1 MEPVRYTLIWFCSG
15 TIDPATLVP
24 VRRQIEDMIKEPP
37 DSVGVDIWLESPG
50 GDAHTAYKLALML
63 RAAASK
69 IRVVVPDYAKSA
81 ATLLALAGDEI
92 YLAPGAELGPLDGQ
106 MPDEGSLFGS
116 ISALSIAKA
125 ADDVASTAIALAS
138 RGGAQLLRTT
148 GLKREQTME
157 AMLRFV
163 ATFSEPLVRQLDPRQ
178 IHHAK
183 QTLNVT
189 KQYAERLLTKNMG
202 QKKAS
207 DVAASLVEKYP
218 THGFV
223 ISFEEAE
230 RLGLPVLPIASY
242 DRREEVQY
250 LHRLAE
256 EGAEIVRL
264 VGPAD
269 DDEETEDDDQ
279 LKENDDR
286 HVDSEADPVAAVKG
300 DGNELVQEN
309 SASDRDKADNTQKR
323 VRNRTIATG

>member
-1 MEPVRYTLIWFCSG
+1 MDTARYTLIWFCS
-15 TIDPATLVP
+15 DSMEPETLVP
-24 VRRQIEDMIKEPP
+24 VRRQIEDMIKEPR
-37 DSVGVDIWLESPG
+37 DSVEVDIWLESPG

-63 RAAASK
+63 RHAAAK
-69 IRVVVPDYAKSA
+69 IRTIVPDYAKSA

-125 ADDVASTAIALAS
+125 ADDVASTAVGLVA
-138 RGGAQLLRTT
+138 RGGVQLLRAT

-163 ATFSEPLVRQLDPRQ
+163 AAFSEPLVRQLDPRQ

-183 QTLNVT
+183 QTLKVT

-202 QKKAS
+202 QKKAGE
-207 DVAASLVEKYP
+207 VAATLVERYP

-223 ISFEEAE
+223 ISFEEAG
-230 RLGLPVLPIASY
+230 RLGLPVRPIDEY
-242 DRREEVQY
+242 DRHEEMRHV
-250 LHRLAE
+250 HRLSE

-264 VGPAD
+264 FAPAGG
-269 DDEETEDDDQ
+269 DEEIGDDGQVGEDGNRDV
-279 LKENDDR
+279 E
-286 HVDSEADPVAAVKG
+286 SEGGPVAAAKG
-300 DGNELVQEN
+300 DEDEVAKGS
-309 SASDRDKADNTQKR
+309 SAGEDDGVGGT
-323 VRNRTIATG
+323 